1 MLNKIM
7 RGIVVSTKNKNT
19 AVVKVERVL
28 RHPRLFKTI
37 TRHKKFACYLPG
49 ELNLH
54 LGQEVEIRETSPKSA
69 TKTWLVVKV
78 YDTAENSPKT
88 SR

>member
-7 RGIVVSTKNKNT
+7 RGVVVSTKNKNT

-37 TRHKKFACYLPG
+37 TRHKKFTCFLPAEIG
-49 ELNLH
+49 LH
-54 LGQEVEIRETSPKSA
+54 LGQEVEIKETSPKSA
-69 TKTWLVVKV
+69 SKSWLVIKV
-78 YDTAENSPKT
+78 YDTEKNRTKA